1 MRTMKEQIRWR
12 NTVEDSL
19 TMDGKTLADAAG
31 VSLSAST
38 RRNKR
43 RAACISARKLERFP
57 LGLNRDSQCAGKG
70 GVLADDSVSGMRHD
84 QALFGGFAGACG

>member
-1 MRTMKEQIRWR
+1 
-12 NTVEDSL
+12 
-19 TMDGKTLADAAG
+19 MDTATPYRDTLGA
-31 VSLSAST
+31 
-38 RRNKR
+38 K
-43 RAACISARKLERFP
+43 AREIYVDLLERFP

>member
-1 MRTMKEQIRWR
+1 LVGNGNLPARIRR
-12 NTVEDSL
+12 VRRE
-19 TMDGKTLADAAG
+19 LARAEIEHFAA
-31 VSLSAST
+31 
-38 RRNKR
+38 
-43 RAACISARKLERFP
+43 LERFP